1 MLFALETL
9 LVEAMLKSV
18 LKTLVTSSSQVT
30 GSMIGVAP
38 LFNYFH
44 HHIYGFH
51 RNIKWMCSLGHEL
64 DNQQDYNCPCSTLP
78 ARRAW
83 QSYSFS
89 HPQNSILFLLPRD
102 LRKYIYCI
110 LT

>member
-1 MLFALETL
+1 MRFALETL

-18 LKTLVTSSSQVT
+18 FRTLVTSSSPVT

-44 HHIYGFH
+44 HHVYGFH
-51 RNIKWMCSLGHEL
+51 RNIRWVCSLGHEP
-64 DNQQDYNCPCSTLP
+64 DNQPCSTLP

-83 QSYSFS
+83 QSYT
-89 HPQNSILFLLPRD
+89 FLIH
-102 LRKYIYCI
+102 KIAYYFCYQG
-110 LT
+110 T